1 MFGLMAVVLAS
12 CSQGSSGSTR
22 RTLELKPCRLEG
34 LATPALC
41 GTHEVFEDRAA
52 RAGRKLA
59 LRVAVVPA
67 LAAQPQP
74 DPLVF
79 LVGGPGQAA
88 TQAGMMLGG
97 VERIRRQR
105 DIVLVDM
112 RGTGEG
118 SPLKC
123 EFAGEEAGLS
133 AHFDD
138 TATMARL
145 RECRKHWDA
154 DVRQYTTPIAMAD
167 LDEVRAALGYEKLNL
182 WGVSYG
188 TRAALVY
195 MRQFPE
201 RVRTAILDGVAPMG
215 LTLPL
220 YMPRDAQ
227 RAVDMLLAHCEQDAS
242 CEKSFPALRART
254 EALLAKLA
262 EAPARVKVAHPR
274 TGVLEEM
281 VVSRQA
287 LLGGVFQQLYI
298 AESSS
303 LVPLMLDRVTRDDW
317 APFVALSLG
326 MGGLEKSLNRGL
338 QFAVVCAEDAPFFDA
353 AAVERESKGTWF
365 GSSMGL
371 ETLALCADWPRATLP
386 PDFRQPVVSDVPTL
400 LLSGELDPVTPPS
413 WGEEAM
419 RTLKNS
425 LHVVSPGVG
434 HNTQGV
440 ACVRALMAEVV
451 AQGSVANLKT
461 SCGGKV
467 SRPPLFTTFA
477 GSVP

>member
-1 MFGLMAVVLAS
+1 MAVVLMS
-12 CSQGSSGSTR
+12 CSQGGAGSR
-22 RTLELKPCRLEG
+22 GRTLELKPCRLEG
-34 LATPALC
+34 VATQALC

-52 RAGRKLA
+52 RTGRKLS

-88 TQAGMMLGG
+88 TEAGMMLAG

-105 DIVLVDM
+105 DIVLVDL
-112 RGTGEG
+112 RGTGEA
-118 SPLKC
+118 SRLKC
-123 EFAGEEAGLS
+123 EPPEDEGLAARFDEEAGK
-133 AHFDD
+133 
-138 TATMARL
+138 RQL
-145 RECRKHWDA
+145 RECRERWDA

-167 LDEVRAALGYEKLNL
+167 LDEVRAALGYEKVNL

-215 LTLPL
+215 LYLPL
-220 YMPRDAQ
+220 FTSRDAQ
-227 RAVDMLLAHCEQDAS
+227 RSLDMLLAHCEQDAV
-242 CEKSFPALRART
+242 CEKNFPALRSRT

-274 TGVLEEM
+274 TGALEDI
-281 VVSRQA
+281 VVTRNV
-287 LLGGVFQQLYI
+287 LLGGVFQQLYS
-298 AESSS
+298 AEASS

-326 MGGLEKSLNRGL
+326 AEGMGKSVSQG
-338 QFAVVCAEDAPFFDA
+338 FFYSIVCAEDAPFFDKA
-353 AAVERESKGTWF
+353 MVEREGKGTWF
-365 GSSMGL
+365 GSATGL
-371 ETLALCADWPRATLP
+371 ETLSICETWPRATLP
-386 PDFRQPVVSDVPTL
+386 ADYREPVVSDVPTL

-425 LHVVSPGVG
+425 LHVVSPGVS
-434 HNTQGV
+434 HNTVGV
-440 ACVRALMAEVV
+440 ACVRSLMADVV
-451 AQGSVANLKT
+451 AQGSVAGLKPA
-461 SCGGKV
+461 CGGKV
-467 SRPPLFTTFA
+467 SRPPLFTSFA